1 MVAEDIPAFRVYLL
15 RHARSGWAPPGQ
27 TDFDRTLDDTG
38 FGEAEIVAEMA
49 ADRGLRPDR
58 VLSSTAARC
67 RQTAEAMRRAMGED
81 LDIRYVDAL
90 YTGPASVYR
99 NMIEAQADVASL
111 MVVGHNPMIEEVL
124 HELAGEAAASTAI
137 PDGYPT
143 GTICIV
149 DFERKPDA
157 AAPVTGKLTGIL
169 KPRR

>member
-1 MVAEDIPAFRVYLL
+1 MIADDVPAFRVYLL

-49 ADRGLRPDR
+49 ADRGLKPDL
-58 VLSSTAARC
+58 VVSSTAARC

-81 LDIRYVDAL
+81 LEIRYVDAL

-99 NMIEAQADVASL
+99 NIIEAERDIASL

-124 HELAGEAAASTAI
+124 HELAGEAEASMAI

-149 DFERKPDA
+149 DFDRKPDA
-157 AAPVTGKLTGIL
+157 TPLATGKVAGVI
-169 KPRR
+169 KPGR

>member
-15 RHARSGWAPPGQ
+15 RHARSGWAAPGQ

-38 FGEAEIVAEMA
+38 FAEAEIVAEIA
-49 ADRGLRPDR
+49 ADRGLRPDL

-67 RQTAEAMRRAMGED
+67 RQTAEALRRAMGED
-81 LDIRYVDAL
+81 LEIRYVDAL

-99 NMIEAQADVASL
+99 NMIEAEGDAVSL
-111 MVVGHNPMIEEVL
+111 MLVGHNPMIEEVL
-124 HELAGEAAASTAI
+124 HELAGEAEASMAI

-149 DFERKPDA
+149 DFDRKPDA
-157 AAPVTGKLTGIL
+157 DTPVTGRVSGVIR
-169 KPRR
+169 PRR